1 MTETLTSVQK
11 DALLKKNTYIFTGA
25 LAVLLIAAAF
35 IFGYYV
41 LAIAAVSYAVSFVVE
56 ILFSKLRKKEFDYGW
71 MVTPLLIALLMPPAI
86 PLWTVGIA
94 AFFGVFFGKNIFGGS
109 GKYIFSPAL
118 VGVLFVLISFPA
130 QMATAW
136 IDPQTADFFTGA
148 TPLSLFNRGLPF
160 NYSTLDLLMG
170 STIGTLGET
179 FRLGIIVLGLLLI
192 VLKVSDWRIPL
203 SYLGSFF
210 VITGLAFLISP
221 DSIGKDPVT
230 SLLLG
235 GILFGAFFIAV
246 DPVTAPVTSKGRIVY
261 GIGLGLLTFVIRN
274 FGTFHEGVTFSI
286 IIMNA
291 ISPLIDNKTV
301 KEIDVTS
308 EEVAA

>member
-1 MTETLTSVQK
+1 MTETMTSVQK
-11 DALLKKNTYIFTGA
+11 DAILKKNTYIFTGA
-25 LAVLLIAAAF
+25 LAILLVAATV
-35 IFGYYV
+35 IFGWYV
-41 LAIAAVSYAVSFVVE
+41 LAITAVSYAVSFIVE
-56 ILFSKLRKKEFDYGW
+56 ILFAKLRKKELDYGW

-130 QMATAW
+130 QMATTW
-136 IDPQTADFFTGA
+136 INPQTADLFTGA
-148 TPLSLFNRGLPF
+148 TPLNLFNRGLPI
-160 NYSTLDLLMG
+160 NYTMLDLLMG
-170 STIGTLGET
+170 NTIGTLGET
-179 FRLGIIVLGLLLI
+179 FRLGIIVIGILLMVFKI
-192 VLKVSDWRIPL
+192 SDWRIPL

-210 VITGLAFLISP
+210 VITGIAFLLAP
-221 DSIGKDPVT
+221 DSIGKDPVV

-246 DPVTAPVTSKGRIVY
+246 DPVTAPVTGKGRIIY
-261 GIGLGLLTFVIRN
+261 GIGLGLLTFIIRN
-274 FGTFHEGVTFSI
+274 FGTFHEGVTFTI

-301 KEIDVTS
+301 KESVTS

>member
-1 MTETLTSVQK
+1 MTETMTSVQN
-11 DALLKKNTYIFTGA
+11 DALHKKNTYIFTGA
-25 LAVLLIAAAF
+25 LAVLLIAATV
-35 IFGYYV
+35 IFGWYV
-41 LAIAAVSYAVSFVVE
+41 LAITAVSYAVSFIVE
-56 ILFSKLRKKEFDYGW
+56 ILFSKFRKKELDYGW

-118 VGVLFVLISFPA
+118 VGYLFVLISFPA
-130 QMATAW
+130 HMATAW
-136 IDPQTADFFTGA
+136 IDPQTADLFTGA
-148 TPLSLFNRGLPF
+148 TPLNLFNRGLPL
-160 NYSTLDLLMG
+160 NYNMLDLLMG
-170 STIGTLGET
+170 NTIGTLGET
-179 FRLGIIVLGLLLI
+179 FRLGIIVIGILLM

-210 VITGLAFLISP
+210 VITGAAFLIAP
-221 DSIGKDPVT
+221 DSIGKDPVL

-235 GILFGAFFIAV
+235 SILFGAFFIAV
-246 DPVTAPVTSKGRIVY
+246 DPVTAPITGKGRIIY
-261 GIGLGLLTFVIRN
+261 GIGLGLLTFIIRN
-274 FGTFHEGVTFSI
+274 FGTFHEGVTFTI

-301 KEIDVTS
+301 KEAVTS
-308 EEVAA
+308 EEVAQ

>member
-1 MTETLTSVQK
+1 MTETLTSVQNE
-11 DALLKKNTYIFTGA
+11 ALIKKNTYIFTGA
-25 LAVLLIAAAF
+25 LAILLISSVF
-35 IFGYYV
+35 IFGWYV
-41 LAIAAVSYAVSFVVE
+41 LALAAVSYAVALIVE

-71 MVTPLLIALLMPPAI
+71 MVTPLLITLLMPPAI

-94 AFFGVFFGKNIFGGS
+94 SFFGVFFGKNIFGGS

-130 QMATAW
+130 QMGTAW
-136 IDPQTADFFTGA
+136 INPATADLFTGA
-148 TPLSLFNRGLPF
+148 TPLNLFNRGIALD
-160 NYSTLDLLMG
+160 YSTLDLLMG

-179 FRLGIIVLGLLLI
+179 FRLGIIVLGLALI

-210 VITGLAFLISP
+210 IFTGIAFLIWP

-235 GILFGAFFIAV
+235 GILFGAFFIAI
-246 DPVTAPVTSKGRIVY
+246 DPVTAPITGKGRIIY
-261 GIGLGLLTFVIRN
+261 GIGLGLITFVIRN
-274 FGTFHEGVTFSI
+274 FATFHEGVTFTI

-291 ISPLIDNKTV
+291 ISPLIDDKTV
-301 KEIDVTS
+301 KKDVTS

>member
-1 MTETLTSVQK
+1 MTETMTSVQN

-25 LAVLLIAAAF
+25 LAILLIVAAF
-35 IFGYYV
+35 IFGWYV
-41 LAIAAVSYAVSFVVE
+41 LAIAAVSYAASFIVE
-56 ILFSKLRKKEFDYGW
+56 ILFSKFRKKELDYGW

-118 VGVLFVLISFPA
+118 VGYLFVLISFPA

-136 IDPQTADFFTGA
+136 IDPQTADLFTGA
-148 TPLSLFNRGLPF
+148 TSLNLFNRGLPIGYNMF
-160 NYSTLDLLMG
+160 DLLMG
-170 STIGTLGET
+170 NTIGTLGET
-179 FRLGIIVLGLLLI
+179 FRLGIIVIGILLM

-210 VITGLAFLISP
+210 VITGIAFLIWP
-221 DSIGKDPVT
+221 DSIGKDPVL

-235 GILFGAFFIAV
+235 SILFGAFFIAI
-246 DPVTAPVTSKGRIVY
+246 DPVTAPVTGKGRIIY
-261 GIGLGLLTFVIRN
+261 GIGLGLLTFIIRN
-274 FGTFHEGVTFSI
+274 FGTFHEGVTFTI

-301 KEIDVTS
+301 KKTVTS

>member
-11 DALLKKNTYIFTGA
+11 DALLKRNTYIFTGA
-25 LAVLLIAAAF
+25 LAILLIAATI
-35 IFGYYV
+35 IFGWYV
-41 LAIAAVSYAVSFVVE
+41 LAIAAVSYAVSFIVE
-56 ILFSKLRKKEFDYGW
+56 ILFSKLRKKELDYGW

-118 VGVLFVLISFPA
+118 VGALFVLISFPA

-136 IDPQTADFFTGA
+136 VDPQTADLFTGA
-148 TPLSLFNRGLPF
+148 TPLSLFNRGLTV
-160 NYSTLDLLMG
+160 NYGILDLLMG

-179 FRLGIIVLGLLLI
+179 FRLGILVLGVLLMVFKI
-192 VLKVSDWRIPL
+192 SDWRIPA

-210 VITGLAFLISP
+210 VFTGLAFLIFP
-221 DSIGKDPVT
+221 DSFGKDPVL
-230 SLLLG
+230 SLFLG
-235 GILFGAFFIAV
+235 GILFGAFFIAI
-246 DPVTAPVTSKGRIVY
+246 DPVTAPVTGKGRIIY
-261 GIGLGLLTFVIRN
+261 GIGLGLITFVIRN
-274 FGTFHEGVTFSI
+274 FGTYHEGVTFAI

-301 KEIDVTS
+301 IEVEVTS
-308 EEVAA
+308 EEVAV